1 MNKPIYRVIYYFE
14 LITQFHVFLGVRDSV
29 GANCHSPFKGNLPL
43 IVEMIFFYC
52 FIRVKRD
59 CDRHNLFFAANVQKI
74 KKNNNDEELIFNKC
88 IIF

>member
-1 MNKPIYRVIYYFE
+1 MFFR
-14 LITQFHVFLGVRDSV
+14 VRDSV

-59 CDRHNLFFAANVQKI
+59 RDRHNLFFAANVQKI